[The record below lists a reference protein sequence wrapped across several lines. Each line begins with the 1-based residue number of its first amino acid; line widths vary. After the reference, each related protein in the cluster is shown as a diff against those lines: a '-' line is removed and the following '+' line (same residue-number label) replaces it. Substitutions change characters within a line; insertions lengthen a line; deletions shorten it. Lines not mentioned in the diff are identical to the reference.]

1 MTTREIKNL
10 LEDKYELYTEL
21 RDKADWTADIEK
33 YQSKIDLLEEIFEEI
48 EEWWKFY
55 VFSLMKKQ
63 KII

>member
-48 EEWWKFY
+48 EE
-55 VFSLMKKQ
+55 
-63 KII
+63 